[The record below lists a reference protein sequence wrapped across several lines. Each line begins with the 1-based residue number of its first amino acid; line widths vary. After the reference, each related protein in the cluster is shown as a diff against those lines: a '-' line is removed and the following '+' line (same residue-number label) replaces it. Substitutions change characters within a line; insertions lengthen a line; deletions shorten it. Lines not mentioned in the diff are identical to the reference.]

1 MLKKEVPIVWNEQY
15 LEAFKKIKN
24 YLMKPPILVPPI
36 PEKPLLQYLTTTD
49 TAMGALLAQY
59 LEESKKENAI
69 YYISKEMM
77 AYKEKYSA
85 LEKTCVGIVLG
96 YEKTQTLHACFQSIV
111 DSQNGSL
118 EIYDENVGAR

>member
-36 PEKPLLQYLTTTD
+36 PEKPLLQYLTTTE
-49 TAMGALLAQY
+49 TAMRALLAQY

-96 YEKTQTLHACFQSIV
+96 YKKTQTLHACLQSLV
-111 DSQNGSL
+111 DS
-118 EIYDENVGAR
+118 